1 MARLPPLILLVSAL
15 ALPAS
20 AAEVTGRVVG
30 FPDGEPLAGV
40 SVRARDPLGAS
51 ALGTTDS
58 DGAFL
63 IEGVDTGRTRVQ
75 AVPPVTLNRI
85 GAYAGDVDQFCAAAV
100 FDLDDTVDVGTI
112 ELPVGGEVRVTVLGP
127 DGEPMDG
134 TVRAEGVGALESG
147 RVRDAEPLGD
157 GEFVVRGL
165 PSWSFEGEA
174 EPSAWLVSVQVPGEP
189 TLYAPGTWERSEAAL
204 VPALRGEST
213 DVTIQRPEGA
223 RLGGQV
229 VDFDSGAPLEAAV
242 SILSRGRVVWEGDTT
257 GGAFLAEDVPGDGFL
272 VRASAPGRP
281 DAWWPE
287 AVAAPR
293 AFEVP
298 AGLEELP
305 APLEVRPGGALALEL
320 SDVEDGVVAVV
331 SLDAD
336 DLGTLVRYAQVSA
349 GEALLDGVPLEVT
362 EVVADLPGFAPA
374 TVPVT
379 VEEDAVTAVPVPL
392 DPLLRH
398 DVLVTARGGGPV
410 RGARVEAEG
419 VEGVLAV
426 AITDGE
432 GRATLDLPGNA
443 FLSATWE
450 PFCPGDPGLVP
461 TFAGGA
467 RRLSDS
473 PPVGEGSSTF
483 VLPPDADRDAMDDV
497 WELLWGLDPARA
509 DGGEDPDADGLVN
522 REEYQLGSDP
532 LSVGGAGCSVAA
544 RTTSGWWLLGLVV
557 VLIWRRGYR
566 QSSTSGPP
574 GSAAAASSRDLGRG
588 R

>member
-1 MARLPPLILLVSAL
+1 MARLPPLILLASAL

-20 AAEVTGRVVG
+20 AAQVTGRVVG
-30 FPDGEPLAGV
+30 FPDGEPLVGV
-40 SVRARDPLGAS
+40 TVRARDPLGAS

-63 IEGVDTGRTRVQ
+63 VEGVDPGRTRVQ
-75 AVPPVTLNRI
+75 AVPPPTMNRI

-100 FDLDDTVDVGTI
+100 FDLDDTVDAGTI

-127 DGEPMDG
+127 DGDPMDG

-157 GEFVVRGL
+157 GAFVVRGL
-165 PSWSFEGEA
+165 PSWTFEGEPQ
-174 EPSAWLVSVQVPGEP
+174 PSAWLVSVQVPGEP

-204 VPALRGEST
+204 IPALRGET
-213 DVTIQRPEGA
+213 THVTIQRPAGA
-223 RLGGQV
+223 RLGGEV
-229 VDFDSGAPLEAAV
+229 VDFDTGARLEAGV
-242 SILSRGRVVWEGDTT
+242 TLLSRGRVVWEGDTT
-257 GGAFLAEDVPGDGFL
+257 GGVFLAEDVPGDAFL

-281 DAWWPE
+281 DGWWPE
-287 AVAAPR
+287 AVAAPQ

-320 SDVEDGVVAVV
+320 PGVEDGVVAVV
-331 SLDAD
+331 SLDAG
-336 DLGTLVRYAQVSA
+336 DLGAVVRYAQVSA
-349 GEALLDGVPLEVT
+349 GEALLDGVPLAVT
-362 EVVADLPGFAPA
+362 EVLADLPGFAPA

-379 VEEDAVTAVPVPL
+379 VEEDAVTAVHVPL
-392 DPLLRH
+392 VPLLRH
-398 DVLVTARGGGPV
+398 EVLVTARGGGPV

-419 VEGVLAV
+419 VDGGLAV
-426 AITDGE
+426 ALTDGE
-432 GRATLDLPGNA
+432 GRAALDLPGDA
-443 FLSATWE
+443 FLSVTWE

-467 RRLSDS
+467 RRRSDS
-473 PPVGEGSSTF
+473 SPVGEGSSTF

-522 REEYQLGSDP
+522 REEYQQGSDP
-532 LSVGGAGCSVAA
+532 LGAGGAGCSVGA
-544 RTTSGWWLLGLVV
+544 RSASGWWLLGLGV
-557 VLIWRRGYR
+557 VLLRRRGWLP
-566 QSSTSGPP
+566 S
-574 GSAAAASSRDLGRG
+574 
-588 R
+588 